1 MRLLKPTAPVRLT
14 RHAEMTWSYCAC
26 VGAHMNVAA
35 MAAAIHERIADMRMP
50 PLTTARDVSQMAWA
64 YLYMDRVIVHLVVQ
78 VL

>member
-1 MRLLKPTAPVRLT
+1 MRFT
-14 RHAEMTWSYCAC
+14 RHAEMTGSYACAW

-35 MAAAIHERIADMRMP
+35 IVAAMHERIADMRMP

-64 YLYMDRVIVHLVVQ
+64 YLYIGRVIVNLVVQ